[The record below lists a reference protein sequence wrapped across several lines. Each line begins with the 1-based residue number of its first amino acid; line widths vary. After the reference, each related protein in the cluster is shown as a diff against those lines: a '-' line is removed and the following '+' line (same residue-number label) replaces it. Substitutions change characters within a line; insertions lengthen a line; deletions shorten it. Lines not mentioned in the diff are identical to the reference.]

1 MTNDSAFVFY
11 ESFLKT
17 IQNVERFAGKEAAYD
32 YLMSIMEYGC
42 YGLLPDESNPAWL
55 YGFEQV
61 RTAISHAQERR
72 DKQIANGKKGGRPRT
87 SVNAETILNMKN
99 QGMTYKE
106 IAGMLNISESTVKR
120 RISEAQKSQQGFE
133 PNLLNDSQKEVKRSK
148 GFKSGQNLNVNVNVN
163 VNENELLRSEG
174 VLNLDGS
181 KHQCSDPSS
190 SSKHKKS
197 DPLEEFKTT
206 ENSEPLEGQNST
218 VVNELKTQVKTIND
232 ILNQEEVSPLEAERL
247 LIESELPLY
256 QEDNIIYSEEE
267 DRVWVIV

>member
-32 YLMSIMEYGC
+32 YLISIMEYGC
-42 YGLLPDESNPAWL
+42 YGLLPDETNPAWL

-72 DKQIANGKKGGRPRT
+72 DKQVANGKKGGRPRT
-87 SVNAETILNMKN
+87 SVDVETILNMKN

-106 IAGMLNISESTVKR
+106 IADMLNISESTVKR

-133 PNLLNDSQKEVKRSK
+133 PTLLTNSQKEVKRSK

-163 VNENELLRSEG
+163 VNENELLGANG

-181 KHQCSDPSS
+181 KHRCNDPSS
-190 SSKHKKS
+190 SSKHKS
-197 DPLEEFKTT
+197 FDPLEKVKTT
-206 ENSEPLEGQNST
+206 GNYELLEGQNPT
-218 VVNELKTQVKTIND
+218 VVNELNTQVKTISD
-232 ILNQEEVSPLEAERL
+232 ILNQKEVSPLEAEKL
-247 LIESELPLY
+247 LTESDLPLY
-256 QEDNIIYSEEE
+256 KVENMIYSEEE